1 MPQSDQLI
9 IIAES
14 HAKPGKADALRTALL
29 TMIEPSRAEPGCV
42 QYTLHE
48 DTAEPG
54 HFYFYEVWKDAA
66 AFEFHTQTPHF
77 KAFGPKVADIRASG
91 GLKKLK
97 VLK

>member
-1 MPQSDQLI
+1 MQKSEQLI

-14 HAKPGKADALRTALL
+14 HAKPGCADALREKLL

-48 DTAEPG
+48 DPAEPG

-77 KAFGPKVADIRASG
+77 KAFGPKVAEIRASG
-91 GLKKLK
+91 SLQKLK
-97 VLK
+97 VLA